1 MVHADLLVGTSTAD
15 DAGVFRIAPDL
26 ALVQT
31 VDFFTPIVDDPF
43 QFGAIAAANALSD
56 VYAMGGEPK
65 TALNVACFPQDVPF
79 EVLTDILRGG
89 LAKAEEAGVVVL
101 GGHTVIDEE
110 IKYGMAV
117 TGLVHPDRIL
127 RNVGARP
134 GDALVLTKA
143 LGTGIVATAL
153 KRGAGSPA
161 EHAAAIESMTALNAA
176 AARVLR
182 GFEVHACTD
191 VTGFGLLGHGY
202 EMAHASGVRLV
213 LVAERLPLL
222 PGARAL
228 AAAPAPPRRPRQRRR
243 PRRGDRH
250 RRTPP
255 QRPLGGAALGAARG
269 VQRGCPCGSRS
280 SAQAR
285 LVAVPSPRLPCARAW
300 ACGGRRRGTPAA
312 PRAGG
317 RAPAAPRRLHL
328 LEAPRPVVLQEAG
341 ERAVRQQDAAS
352 LAARAVVGLQQRR
365 SAPSNHALNGPWVA
379 LR

>member
-31 VDFFTPIVDDPF
+31 VDFFTPIVDDAF

-65 TALNVACFPQDVPF
+65 TALNVACFPQNGVPF

-89 LAKAEEAGVVVL
+89 LAKAEEAGVVVV

-110 IKYGMAV
+110 IKFGMAV

-161 EHAAAIESMTALNAA
+161 EQAAAIESMAALNAA

-202 EMAHASGVRLV
+202 EMAHGSGVRLA

-228 AAAPAPPRRPRQRRR
+228 AAAGHLTGGCKRNRDWLADKVEVAAGVPA
-243 PRRGDRH
+243 DLAEIAWD
-250 RRTPP
+250 P
-255 QRPLGGAALGAARG
+255 QTSGGLLAAVPAATAARLLDAFRAAG
-269 VQRGCPCGSRS
+269 VRAATIGAVEARS
-280 SAQAR
+280 SAA
-285 LVAVPSPRLPCARAW
+285 
-300 ACGGRRRGTPAA
+300 
-312 PRAGG
+312 
-317 RAPAAPRRLHL
+317 
-328 LEAPRPVVLQEAG
+328 
-341 ERAVRQQDAAS
+341 
-352 LAARAVVGLQQRR
+352 
-365 SAPSNHALNGPWVA
+365 WVA
-379 LR
+379 LG

>member
-31 VDFFTPIVDDPF
+31 VDFFTPIVDDAF

-65 TALNVACFPQDVPF
+65 TALNVACFPQSGVPL

-89 LAKAEEAGVVVL
+89 LAKAEEAGVVVV

-110 IKYGMAV
+110 IKFGMAV

-161 EHAAAIESMTALNAA
+161 EHAAAIESMAALNAA

-202 EMAHASGVRLV
+202 EMAHGSGVRLAF
-213 LVAERLPLL
+213 VAERLPLL

-228 AAAPAPPRRPRQRRR
+228 AAAGHLTGGCKRNRDWLADKVEVAAAVAADLAEIAWDPQTSGGLLAAVPAATAPRLLDAFRAAGVRAA
-243 PRRGDRH
+243 
-250 RRTPP
+250 TI
-255 QRPLGGAALGAARG
+255 GAVEA
-269 VQRGCPCGSRS
+269 RS
-280 SAQAR
+280 SGA
-285 LVAVPSPRLPCARAW
+285 
-300 ACGGRRRGTPAA
+300 
-312 PRAGG
+312 
-317 RAPAAPRRLHL
+317 
-328 LEAPRPVVLQEAG
+328 
-341 ERAVRQQDAAS
+341 
-352 LAARAVVGLQQRR
+352 
-365 SAPSNHALNGPWVA
+365 WVA
-379 LR
+379 LG

>member
-15 DAGVFRIAPDL
+15 DAGVFRLAPDL

-31 VDFFTPIVDDPF
+31 VDFFTPIVDDAF

-56 VYAMGGEPK
+56 VYAMGGIPR
-65 TALNVACFPQDVPF
+65 TALNIACFPQKDVPF

-89 LAKAEEAGVVVL
+89 LAKAEEAGVVVV

-110 IKYGMAV
+110 IKFGMAV
-117 TGLVHPDRIL
+117 TGLVHPDHIL

-153 KRGAGSPA
+153 KRGAGCPA
-161 EHAAAIESMTALNAA
+161 EHAAAIESMAALNAA
-176 AARVLR
+176 AARVLG
-182 GFEVHACTD
+182 GFAVHACTD

-202 EMAHASGVRLV
+202 EMAHGSGVRLA

-228 AAAPAPPRRPRQRRR
+228 AAGGHLTGGCKRNREWLADEVEVAASVPA
-243 PRRGDRH
+243 DLAEIAWD
-250 RRTPP
+250 P
-255 QRPLGGAALGAARG
+255 QTSGGLLA
-269 VQRGCPCGSRS
+269 
-280 SAQAR
+280 
-285 LVAVPSPRLPCARAW
+285 AVP
-300 ACGGRRRGTPAA
+300 GEIA
-312 PRAGG
+312 PR
-317 RAPAAPRRLHL
+317 
-328 LEAPRPVVLQEAG
+328 VV
-341 ERAVRQQDAAS
+341 DA
-352 LAARAVVGLQQRR
+352 LAAAGVRAATIGAVE
-365 SAPSNHALNGPWVA
+365 PHAAGAWVT

>member
-1 MVHADLLVGTSTAD
+1 VVHADLLVGTSTAD

-31 VDFFTPIVDDPF
+31 VDFFTPIVDDAF

-65 TALNVACFPQDVPF
+65 TALNVACFPQNGVPF

-89 LAKAEEAGVVVL
+89 LAKAEEAGVVVV

-110 IKYGMAV
+110 IKFGMAV

-161 EHAAAIESMTALNAA
+161 EQAAAIESMAALNAA

-202 EMAHASGVRLV
+202 EMAHGSGVRLA
-213 LVAERLPLL
+213 LVSERLPLL

-228 AAAPAPPRRPRQRRR
+228 AAAGHLTGGCKRNRDWLADKVEVAAAVPADLAEIAWDPQTSGGLLAAVPAATAPRLLDAFRAAGVRAA
-243 PRRGDRH
+243 
-250 RRTPP
+250 TI
-255 QRPLGGAALGAARG
+255 GAVEA
-269 VQRGCPCGSRS
+269 RS
-280 SAQAR
+280 SGA
-285 LVAVPSPRLPCARAW
+285 
-300 ACGGRRRGTPAA
+300 
-312 PRAGG
+312 
-317 RAPAAPRRLHL
+317 
-328 LEAPRPVVLQEAG
+328 
-341 ERAVRQQDAAS
+341 
-352 LAARAVVGLQQRR
+352 
-365 SAPSNHALNGPWVA
+365 WVA
-379 LR
+379 LG